1 MLTLTAVEC
10 FLSKLLFSFRA
21 FEFQIGLELLEVGG
35 RLVYSTCS
43 MSPVEDEA
51 VVQRMLLDAG
61 IDNVVLEDAT
71 SLVPGLKFTPGISS
85 WKVSTKAGELF
96 STWADVDE
104 KSKSQIRPYMV
115 GCIKI
120 RFKI

>member
-1 MLTLTAVEC
+1 
-10 FLSKLLFSFRA
+10 
-21 FEFQIGLELLEVGG
+21 
-35 RLVYSTCS
+35 

-96 STWADVDE
+96 STWDDVDE

-115 GCIKI
+115 GCIKKKDLKFEFSKFSNI
-120 RFKI
+120 NCPLNFKHLPAHFWWENP